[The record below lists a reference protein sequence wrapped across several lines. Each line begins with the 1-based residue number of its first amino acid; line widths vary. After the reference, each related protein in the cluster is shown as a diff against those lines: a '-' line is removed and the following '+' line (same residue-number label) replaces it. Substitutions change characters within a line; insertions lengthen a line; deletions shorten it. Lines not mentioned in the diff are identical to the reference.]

1 MKQRMSQIIRYVCHR
16 TVRIEKKGFNNLVR
30 FSEPVVIKNN
40 HPAFQCNTRFLRDES
55 ECCDIDMNI
64 TLDDIVRKAAN
75 MDMHLIKT
83 DKYPHLSI
91 EMILICFTGIAVAMG
106 WIPI

>member
-1 MKQRMSQIIRYVCHR
+1 MSEGSQNPSLSKIIIQH
-16 TVRIEKKGFNNLVR
+16 FNAR
-30 FSEPVVIKNN
+30 
-40 HPAFQCNTRFLRDES
+40 HAFLCDES
-55 ECCDIDMNI
+55 ECCDTGMNI